1 MRRRFGVLAFSVFLL
16 AAVGVSGTAQSG
28 SPADQVRAL
37 TLSLTELE
45 QRLGSMAPQLLPIL
59 DSLAALQFEQGLLAD
74 ATAQRRRSL
83 KIAIAAYGNTSVQA
97 AEAMAALAKLY
108 IERRRYLDAEPLAI
122 IATNLLRDRL
132 GESSPALAPILA
144 DRARIAL
151 ARGDVDEAR
160 KWAEEAVD
168 IDKKN
173 ATPRSAPLRVL
184 GAALAAQK
192 RFDESEGVLRQA
204 LALARADGNQFE
216 TARSLV
222 ALAGVDLK
230 QKRFADALP
239 LIEEA
244 ALIDQTNLG
253 PTQPLIAE
261 DFHDLGLIYLE
272 TNRPELAAKAF
283 QSAIDLL
290 ERGAGR
296 NTPTLA
302 YIQLDLARAEHMLG
316 QDEKSRSLFT
326 AARRILNTAEDEER
340 DRQRSA

>member
-16 AAVGVSGTAQSG
+16 AAVGASGTAQSG

-37 TLSLTELE
+37 TLSLTALE
-45 QRLGSMAPQLLPIL
+45 QRLGLMAPQLLPVL
-59 DSLAALQFEQGLLAD
+59 DSMAALQFEQGLLAD

-122 IATNLLRDRL
+122 IATNLLRERL
-132 GESSPALAPILA
+132 GESSPALAPVLA

-184 GAALAAQK
+184 GAVLAAQK

-261 DFHDLGLIYLE
+261 DFHDLGLTYLE

-283 QSAIDLL
+283 RSAIDLL

-302 YIQLDLARAEHMLG
+302 YIQLDLARAEHVLG

-340 DRQRSA
+340 DRQRST